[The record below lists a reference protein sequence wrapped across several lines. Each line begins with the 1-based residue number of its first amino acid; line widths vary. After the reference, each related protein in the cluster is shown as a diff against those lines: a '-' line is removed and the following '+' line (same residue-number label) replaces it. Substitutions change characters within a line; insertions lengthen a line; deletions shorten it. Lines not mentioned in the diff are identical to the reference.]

1 MVAVSLK
8 KFFQAEDGIRDAQES
23 RGLGDVYKRQPIILI
38 VVLLTAACG
47 HDPGGKDKIAVID
60 WDKAFS
66 AHPKQT
72 VLKQG
77 EAELQKLLRYREEQA
92 EIAKTQ
98 IAGLTRLQQLK
109 QNSKANFLDAGFQTQ
124 MYAAEAKERKKLLDA
139 YDAAVKEADAAL
151 AEQEKELEDAYQLK
165 ILNLRLRL
173 EAIKMRPAE
182 REVVQ
187 NELNQVQSEREQQ
200 RQQILA
206 AKNKII
212 GAKMEPLV
220 VETQARLKQHAEQLQ
235 QEMQGDM
242 SGVLSKDQSDLAKV
256 PEALTKAMAAIDKQA
271 DKLQESNEKLR
282 AGIRNDIES
291 NVIKLAHERQ
301 YTIVFHSVKVNI
313 KADDITDDV
322 VKALQNMK

>member
-1 MVAVSLK
+1 MRWLT
-8 KFFQAEDGIRDAQES
+8 
-23 RGLGDVYKRQPIILI
+23 PIILI
-38 VVLLTAACG
+38 VVLLNAACG

-109 QNSKANFLDAGFQTQ
+109 QNSKANFMDAGFQTQ

-165 ILNLRLRL
+165 ILNFRLRL

>member
-1 MVAVSLK
+1 MRWLT
-8 KFFQAEDGIRDAQES
+8 
-23 RGLGDVYKRQPIILI
+23 PIILI

-109 QNSKANFLDAGFQTQ
+109 QNSKANFMDAGFQTQ

-165 ILNLRLRL
+165 ILNFRLRL

-187 NELNQVQSEREQQ
+187 HELNQVQSEREQQ

>member
-1 MVAVSLK
+1 MRWLT
-8 KFFQAEDGIRDAQES
+8 
-23 RGLGDVYKRQPIILI
+23 PIILI

-77 EAELQKLLRYREEQA
+77 EAELQKLLRYREDQA

-109 QNSKANFLDAGFQTQ
+109 QNSKANFMDAGFQTQ

-151 AEQEKELEDAYQLK
+151 AEQEKELEDAYQLE

-220 VETQARLKQHAEQLQ
+220 AETQARLKQHAEQLQ

>member
-1 MVAVSLK
+1 MRWLT
-8 KFFQAEDGIRDAQES
+8 
-23 RGLGDVYKRQPIILI
+23 PIILI

-77 EAELQKLLRYREEQA
+77 EAELQKLLRYRDEQA

-139 YDAAVKEADAAL
+139 YDSAVKEADAAL

-187 NELNQVQSEREQQ
+187 NELNKVQSERKQQ
-200 RQQILA
+200 RQLILA

-220 VETQARLKQHAEQLQ
+220 AETQARLKQHAEQLQ

-242 SGVLSKDQSDLAKV
+242 SVVLSKDQSDLAKV
-256 PEALTKAMAAIDKQA
+256 PEALTTAMAAIDKQA
-271 DKLQESNEKLR
+271 DKLQESNEKLKDS
-282 AGIRNDIES
+282 IRNDIES

>member
-1 MVAVSLK
+1 MRWLT
-8 KFFQAEDGIRDAQES
+8 
-23 RGLGDVYKRQPIILI
+23 PIILI

-151 AEQEKELEDAYQLK
+151 AEQEKDLEDAYQLK

-212 GAKMEPLV
+212 GTKMEPLV
-220 VETQARLKQHAEQLQ
+220 AETQARLKQHAEQLQ

>member
-1 MVAVSLK
+1 MRWLT
-8 KFFQAEDGIRDAQES
+8 
-23 RGLGDVYKRQPIILI
+23 PIILI

-72 VLKQG
+72 VLKQD

-165 ILNLRLRL
+165 ILNFRLRL

-206 AKNKII
+206 EKNKII

>member
-1 MVAVSLK
+1 MRWLT
-8 KFFQAEDGIRDAQES
+8 
-23 RGLGDVYKRQPIILI
+23 PIILI

-173 EAIKMRPAE
+173 EVIKMRSAE

>member
-1 MVAVSLK
+1 MRWLT
-8 KFFQAEDGIRDAQES
+8 
-23 RGLGDVYKRQPIILI
+23 PIILI

-165 ILNLRLRL
+165 ILNFRLRL

-282 AGIRNDIES
+282 AGILNDIES

>member
-1 MVAVSLK
+1 MRWLT
-8 KFFQAEDGIRDAQES
+8 
-23 RGLGDVYKRQPIILI
+23 PIILI

-109 QNSKANFLDAGFQTQ
+109 QNSKANFMDAGFQTQ

-165 ILNLRLRL
+165 ILNFRLRL

-322 VKALQNMK
+322 VKAL

>member
-1 MVAVSLK
+1 MRWLT
-8 KFFQAEDGIRDAQES
+8 
-23 RGLGDVYKRQPIILI
+23 PIILI

-77 EAELQKLLRYREEQA
+77 EAELQKLLRYREEQT

-109 QNSKANFLDAGFQTQ
+109 QNSKANFMDAGFQTQ

-206 AKNKII
+206 VKNKII

-220 VETQARLKQHAEQLQ
+220 AETQARLKQHAEQLQ

>member
-1 MVAVSLK
+1 MRWLT
-8 KFFQAEDGIRDAQES
+8 
-23 RGLGDVYKRQPIILI
+23 PIILI

-109 QNSKANFLDAGFQTQ
+109 QNSKANFMDAGFQTQ

-187 NELNQVQSEREQQ
+187 NGLNQVQSEREQQ

-212 GAKMEPLV
+212 GTKMEPLV
-220 VETQARLKQHAEQLQ
+220 AETQARLKQHAEQLQ

>member
-1 MVAVSLK
+1 MRWLT
-8 KFFQAEDGIRDAQES
+8 
-23 RGLGDVYKRQPIILI
+23 PIILI

-47 HDPGGKDKIAVID
+47 HDPGGNDKIAVID

-77 EAELQKLLRYREEQA
+77 EAELQKLLRYRDEQA

-139 YDAAVKEADAAL
+139 YDSAVKEADAAL

-187 NELNQVQSEREQQ
+187 NELNKVQSEREQQ
-200 RQQILA
+200 RQLILA

-220 VETQARLKQHAEQLQ
+220 AETQARLKQHAEQLQ

-242 SGVLSKDQSDLAKV
+242 SVVLSKDQSDLAKV
-256 PEALTKAMAAIDKQA
+256 PEALTTAMAAIDKQA
-271 DKLQESNEKLR
+271 DKLQESNEKLKDS
-282 AGIRNDIES
+282 IRNDIES

>member
-1 MVAVSLK
+1 MRWLT
-8 KFFQAEDGIRDAQES
+8 
-23 RGLGDVYKRQPIILI
+23 PIILI

-206 AKNKII
+206 EKNKII

-220 VETQARLKQHAEQLQ
+220 AETQARLKQHAEQLQ

-282 AGIRNDIES
+282 AGIHNDIES

>member
-1 MVAVSLK
+1 MRWLT
-8 KFFQAEDGIRDAQES
+8 
-23 RGLGDVYKRQPIILI
+23 PIILI

-206 AKNKII
+206 EKNKII

-220 VETQARLKQHAEQLQ
+220 AETQARLKQHAEQLQ

>member
-1 MVAVSLK
+1 MRWLT
-8 KFFQAEDGIRDAQES
+8 
-23 RGLGDVYKRQPIILI
+23 PIILI

-206 AKNKII
+206 EKNKII

-220 VETQARLKQHAEQLQ
+220 AETQARLKQHAEQLQ

-322 VKALQNMK
+322 VKALQNIK

>member
-1 MVAVSLK
+1 MRWLT
-8 KFFQAEDGIRDAQES
+8 
-23 RGLGDVYKRQPIILI
+23 PIILI

-109 QNSKANFLDAGFQTQ
+109 QNSKANFMDAGFQTQ

-165 ILNLRLRL
+165 ILNFRLRL

-212 GAKMEPLV
+212 GTKMEPLV

>member
-1 MVAVSLK
+1 MK
-8 KFFQAEDGIRDAQES
+8 
-23 RGLGDVYKRQPIILI
+23 III
-38 VVLLTAACG
+38 IS
-47 HDPGGKDKIAVID
+47 D
-60 WDKAFS
+60 
-66 AHPKQT
+66 
-72 VLKQG
+72 
-77 EAELQKLLRYREEQA
+77 EEA

-139 YDAAVKEADAAL
+139 YDSAVKEADAAL

-187 NELNQVQSEREQQ
+187 NELNKVQSEREQQ
-200 RQQILA
+200 RQLILA

-220 VETQARLKQHAEQLQ
+220 AETQARLKQHAEQLQ

-242 SGVLSKDQSDLAKV
+242 SVVLSKDQSDLAKV
-256 PEALTKAMAAIDKQA
+256 PEALTTAMAAIDKQA
-271 DKLQESNEKLR
+271 DKLQESNEKLKDS
-282 AGIRNDIES
+282 IRNDIES

>member
-1 MVAVSLK
+1 MRWLT
-8 KFFQAEDGIRDAQES
+8 
-23 RGLGDVYKRQPIILI
+23 PIILI

-72 VLKQG
+72 ALKQG

-187 NELNQVQSEREQQ
+187 NELNQVQYEREQQ
-200 RQQILA
+200 RQKILA

-212 GAKMEPLV
+212 GVKMEPLV
-220 VETQARLKQHAEQLQ
+220 AETQARLKQHAEQLQ

-242 SGVLSKDQSDLAKV
+242 SGVLSKDQSDLSKV

>member
-1 MVAVSLK
+1 MRWLT
-8 KFFQAEDGIRDAQES
+8 
-23 RGLGDVYKRQPIILI
+23 PIILI

-165 ILNLRLRL
+165 ILNFRLRL

-212 GAKMEPLV
+212 GTKMEPLV
-220 VETQARLKQHAEQLQ
+220 AETQARLKQHAEQLQ

-282 AGIRNDIES
+282 ADIRNDIES

>member
-1 MVAVSLK
+1 MRWLT
-8 KFFQAEDGIRDAQES
+8 
-23 RGLGDVYKRQPIILI
+23 PIILI

-187 NELNQVQSEREQQ
+187 NELNQVQSERERQ

-220 VETQARLKQHAEQLQ
+220 AETQARLKQHAEQLQ

>member
-1 MVAVSLK
+1 MRWLT
-8 KFFQAEDGIRDAQES
+8 
-23 RGLGDVYKRQPIILI
+23 PIILI
-38 VVLLTAACG
+38 VVLLNAACG

-109 QNSKANFLDAGFQTQ
+109 QSSKANFMDAGFQTQ

-165 ILNLRLRL
+165 ILNFRLRL

>member
-1 MVAVSLK
+1 MRWLT
-8 KFFQAEDGIRDAQES
+8 
-23 RGLGDVYKRQPIILI
+23 PIILI

-109 QNSKANFLDAGFQTQ
+109 QNSKANFMDAGFQTQ

-165 ILNLRLRL
+165 ILNFRLRL

-256 PEALTKAMAAIDKQA
+256 PEALTKARAAIDKQA

>member
-1 MVAVSLK
+1 MRWLT
-8 KFFQAEDGIRDAQES
+8 
-23 RGLGDVYKRQPIILI
+23 PIILI

-165 ILNLRLRL
+165 ILNFRLRL

-220 VETQARLKQHAEQLQ
+220 AETQARLKQHAEQLQ

-322 VKALQNMK
+322 L

>member
-1 MVAVSLK
+1 MRWLT
-8 KFFQAEDGIRDAQES
+8 
-23 RGLGDVYKRQPIILI
+23 PIILI

-187 NELNQVQSEREQQ
+187 NELNKVQSEREQQ

-220 VETQARLKQHAEQLQ
+220 AETQARLKQHAEQLQ

>member
-1 MVAVSLK
+1 MRWLT
-8 KFFQAEDGIRDAQES
+8 
-23 RGLGDVYKRQPIILI
+23 PIILI

-109 QNSKANFLDAGFQTQ
+109 QNSKANFMDAGFQTQ

-165 ILNLRLRL
+165 ILNFRLRL

-256 PEALTKAMAAIDKQA
+256 PEALTKAMVAIDKQA

>member
-1 MVAVSLK
+1 MRWLV
-8 KFFQAEDGIRDAQES
+8 
-23 RGLGDVYKRQPIILI
+23 PIILI

-47 HDPGGKDKIAVID
+47 NDPGGKDKIAVID
-60 WDKAFS
+60 WEKAFN

-77 EAELQKLLRYREEQA
+77 EAELQKLLRYRDEQA

-139 YDAAVKEADAAL
+139 YDSAVKEADAAL

-200 RQQILA
+200 RQLILA

-220 VETQARLKQHAEQLQ
+220 AETQARLKQHAEQLQ

-242 SGVLSKDQSDLAKV
+242 SVVLSKDQSDLAKV
-256 PEALTKAMAAIDKQA
+256 PEALTTAMAAIDKQA
-271 DKLQESNEKLR
+271 DKLQESNEKLKDS
-282 AGIRNDIES
+282 IRNDIES

>member
-1 MVAVSLK
+1 MRWLT
-8 KFFQAEDGIRDAQES
+8 
-23 RGLGDVYKRQPIILI
+23 PIILI

-92 EIAKTQ
+92 EIAKNQ

-109 QNSKANFLDAGFQTQ
+109 QNSKANFMDAGFQTQ

-212 GAKMEPLV
+212 GTKMEPLV
-220 VETQARLKQHAEQLQ
+220 AETQARLKQHAEQLQ

>member
-1 MVAVSLK
+1 MRWLT
-8 KFFQAEDGIRDAQES
+8 
-23 RGLGDVYKRQPIILI
+23 PIILI

-77 EAELQKLLRYREEQA
+77 EAELQKLLRYREEQT

-109 QNSKANFLDAGFQTQ
+109 QNSKANFMDAGFQTQ

-212 GAKMEPLV
+212 GTKMEPLV
-220 VETQARLKQHAEQLQ
+220 AETQARLKQHAEQLQ

>member
-1 MVAVSLK
+1 MRWLT
-8 KFFQAEDGIRDAQES
+8 
-23 RGLGDVYKRQPIILI
+23 PIILI

-109 QNSKANFLDAGFQTQ
+109 QNSKANFMDAGFQTQ

-151 AEQEKELEDAYQLK
+151 VEQEKELEDAYQLK
-165 ILNLRLRL
+165 ILNFRLRL

-206 AKNKII
+206 EKNKII

-220 VETQARLKQHAEQLQ
+220 AETQARLKQHAEQLQ

>member
-1 MVAVSLK
+1 MRWLM
-8 KFFQAEDGIRDAQES
+8 
-23 RGLGDVYKRQPIILI
+23 PIILI

-109 QNSKANFLDAGFQTQ
+109 QNSKANFMDAGFQTQ

-165 ILNLRLRL
+165 ILNFRLRL

>member
-1 MVAVSLK
+1 MHWLT
-8 KFFQAEDGIRDAQES
+8 
-23 RGLGDVYKRQPIILI
+23 PIILI

-109 QNSKANFLDAGFQTQ
+109 QNSKANFMDAGFQTQ

-165 ILNLRLRL
+165 ILNFRLRL

>member
-1 MVAVSLK
+1 
-8 KFFQAEDGIRDAQES
+8 
-23 RGLGDVYKRQPIILI
+23 
-38 VVLLTAACG
+38 
-47 HDPGGKDKIAVID
+47 
-60 WDKAFS
+60 
-66 AHPKQT
+66 
-72 VLKQG
+72 
-77 EAELQKLLRYREEQA
+77 
-92 EIAKTQ
+92 
-98 IAGLTRLQQLK
+98 
-109 QNSKANFLDAGFQTQ
+109 
-124 MYAAEAKERKKLLDA
+124 
-139 YDAAVKEADAAL
+139 
-151 AEQEKELEDAYQLK
+151 
-165 ILNLRLRL
+165 
-173 EAIKMRPAE
+173 MRPAE

-322 VKALQNMK
+322 DEGFAEYEITGAIDYEKQVVAGLMVAVAIGIFWMQWA

>member
-1 MVAVSLK
+1 MRWLT
-8 KFFQAEDGIRDAQES
+8 
-23 RGLGDVYKRQPIILI
+23 PIILI

-60 WDKAFS
+60 WDKAFN

-98 IAGLTRLQQLK
+98 IAGLSRLQQLK
-109 QNSKANFLDAGFQTQ
+109 QNSKANFLDAGFQAK

-139 YDAAVKEADAAL
+139 YDAVVKEADAAL
-151 AEQEKELEDAYQLK
+151 AEQEQELEDAYQLK

-173 EAIKMRPAE
+173 EAIKMRPQE
-182 REVVQ
+182 REAAQ
-187 NELNQVQSEREQQ
+187 AELNQVQSEREQQ

-220 VETQARLKQHAEQLQ
+220 AATQARLKQQAEQLQ

-242 SGVLSKDQSDLAKV
+242 SGVLSKDQADLAKV
-256 PEALTKAMAAIDKQA
+256 PEALTDAMAAIDKQA
-271 DKLQESNEKLR
+271 DKLQESNEKLKDS
-282 AGIRNDIES
+282 IRNDIES

>member
-1 MVAVSLK
+1 MRWLT
-8 KFFQAEDGIRDAQES
+8 
-23 RGLGDVYKRQPIILI
+23 PIILI

-47 HDPGGKDKIAVID
+47 HDPGGKDKIAEKE

-165 ILNLRLRL
+165 ILNFRLRL

-212 GAKMEPLV
+212 GTKMEPLV
-220 VETQARLKQHAEQLQ
+220 AETQARLKQHAEQLQ

>member
-1 MVAVSLK
+1 MRWLT
-8 KFFQAEDGIRDAQES
+8 
-23 RGLGDVYKRQPIILI
+23 PIILI

-165 ILNLRLRL
+165 ILNFRLRL

-212 GAKMEPLV
+212 GTKMEPLV
-220 VETQARLKQHAEQLQ
+220 AETQARLKQHAEQLQ

-256 PEALTKAMAAIDKQA
+256 PEALTKAMADIDKQA

>member
-1 MVAVSLK
+1 MRWLT
-8 KFFQAEDGIRDAQES
+8 
-23 RGLGDVYKRQPIILI
+23 PIILI

-109 QNSKANFLDAGFQTQ
+109 QYSKANFLDAGFQTQ

-165 ILNLRLRL
+165 ILNFRLRL

-212 GAKMEPLV
+212 GTKMEPLV
-220 VETQARLKQHAEQLQ
+220 AETQARLKQHAEQLQ

>member
-1 MVAVSLK
+1 MRWLTT
-8 KFFQAEDGIRDAQES
+8 
-23 RGLGDVYKRQPIILI
+23 IILI

-109 QNSKANFLDAGFQTQ
+109 QNSKANFMDAGFQTQ

-212 GAKMEPLV
+212 GTKMEPLV
-220 VETQARLKQHAEQLQ
+220 AETQARLKQHAEQLQ

>member
-1 MVAVSLK
+1 MRWLT
-8 KFFQAEDGIRDAQES
+8 
-23 RGLGDVYKRQPIILI
+23 PIILI

-109 QNSKANFLDAGFQTQ
+109 QNSKANFMDAGFQTQ

-139 YDAAVKEADAAL
+139 YDAAVKEGDAAL

-165 ILNLRLRL
+165 ILNFRLRL

>member
-1 MVAVSLK
+1 MRWLT
-8 KFFQAEDGIRDAQES
+8 
-23 RGLGDVYKRQPIILI
+23 PIILI

-109 QNSKANFLDAGFQTQ
+109 QNSKANFMDAGFQTQ

-165 ILNLRLRL
+165 ILNFRLRL

-301 YTIVFHSVKVNI
+301 YTIVFHSAKVNI